1 MMTEHALLYNSFFA
15 KAVLTDVSY
24 NSHKYCYQHK
34 GYICTTTASLVYNF
48 FPKRKQDHK
57 KKKVG
62 YYYKNACIPA
72 KSLFTKIYIHSVIH
86 HLLIRIL
93 PKALEAGINSR
104 QNVRC
109 YRYF

>member
-1 MMTEHALLYNSFFA
+1 MMTKHALLYNSFFA
-15 KAVLTDVSY
+15 KAVLTYVSY
-24 NSHKYCYQHK
+24 NSHKYCNQHK
-34 GYICTTTASLVYNF
+34 GYICTTTASLVYNL

-72 KSLFTKIYIHSVIH
+72 KSLFTKIYIH
-86 HLLIRIL
+86 HLLIRIF